1 MKKAK
6 TWNVWNVGYIPLF
19 QGEGWQNEA
28 KYFIDNISKKE
39 FLNGDK
45 ISVSLLDEPKN
56 CERIIIPFSMRADIH
71 SAINFLFERK
81 DFIVE
86 NSLLLGAR
94 KYFVLKKADNFDFA
108 LQEKNKPI
116 IHSAR
121 VTLTVCGLRDISQ
134 VSSVFEIMQEY
145 KIIMSN
151 FILASFKTTG
161 HSQSS
166 RIILIETDTDE
177 FGRNEFYLAAINKL
191 KEKGFNVRFCG
202 FCWPTFD

>member
-6 TWNVWNVGYIPLF
+6 TWNVGYIPLF

-28 KYFIDNISKKE
+28 KYFIENIREKE

-56 CERIIIPFSMRADIH
+56 CERIIIPFSTRTDIH
-71 SAINFLFERK
+71 STINFLFERE

-86 NSLLLGAR
+86 NSLLLGAK
-94 KYFVLKKADNFDFA
+94 KYFVLKKADNFNVP

-121 VTLTVCGLRDISQ
+121 VILTVCGLRDISQ

-145 KIIMSN
+145 KIIMNN
-151 FILASFKTTG
+151 FILASFKMKG
-161 HSQSS
+161 QSQSS

-177 FGRNEFYLAAINKL
+177 VGRGGVYLVAINKL
-191 KEKGFNVRFCG
+191 KEKGFKVRFCG